1 MTAAIRFQLSSG
13 AGFYAVPARDLQ
25 RSDVLF
31 AAARSLRGG
40 HMQSRLPTR

>member
-1 MTAAIRFQLSSG
+1 MTATIRFQLSSR
-13 AGFYAVPARDLQ
+13 AGFYAVPVRDLQ

>member
-1 MTAAIRFQLSSG
+1 MTAAIHFQLSSRD
-13 AGFYAVPARDLQ
+13 GFSAIPVLDLQ
-25 RSDVLF
+25 RSDRLF